1 MEDPEEAS
9 ALLAQAAIFPPGSL
23 QRRFTLHYWRHA
35 GLDAQKE
42 YQTREETHIGEQE
55 GHNLLY
61 GLHQYLYHHPNG
73 LFIVGLAKDNV
84 ILKMC
89 RQESITIASVEFLPD
104 NKPSGKGK
112 RGAGGGDVGAGP
124 EATSAGASPA
134 GATSTVIKRVRITSR
149 GRGKKQKGSLHVRR
163 DTVLARVVLSDGREF
178 PVFGGVNGQVLELNE
193 LLSEDPGLLLRQPED
208 QGYIAILQPPRFAA
222 IPPDLSHLIAP
233 EAYRD
238 AREAEGQGKDG
249 AGGNKDGHAPT
260 GPSS

>member
-1 MEDPEEAS
+1 MQSDMEDPEEAS

-73 LFIVGLAKDNV
+73 LFIVGLGKSPGRPGSCAPPVSHPLILPTSPSLSTHGTAKDNV

-112 RGAGGGDVGAGP
+112 RGVGGGDVGAGP

-178 PVFGGVNGQVLELNE
+178 PVFGYVREGNEGNERARKLADCRIMLPPARRLNS
-193 LLSEDPGLLLRQPED
+193 LHIYSTFL
-208 QGYIAILQPPRFAA
+208 
-222 IPPDLSHLIAP
+222 
-233 EAYRD
+233 
-238 AREAEGQGKDG
+238 
-249 AGGNKDGHAPT
+249 
-260 GPSS
+260 